1 MSSFNSASSSG
12 FSLVLVAGNVG
23 TAHQRTGQAQC
34 IPLLKPW
41 GLALSLL
48 PLPSGQ
54 QVSSGAQKKPSSAF
68 QWWRSW
74 QFFSIALTLRP
85 IPGMLKPLGPSPALF
100 QGLPDPWSHVAPGWE
115 EPWQYQALG
124 TLSPPLSSCPGVGSK
139 RKLDLPCIL
148 PDGCGEQR
156 RLRFQG
162 LTSPAFLLRNPL
174 SALPQFRDKCPPVVG
189 WVFRVGRCKLLNL
202 DWIIYEVL
210 P

>member
-1 MSSFNSASSSG
+1 MSSFNSASPSG

-162 LTSPAFLLRNPL
+162 LTSPAFLLRNPF
-174 SALPQFRDKCPPVVG
+174 LPSHCLGINAPQ
-189 WVFRVGRCKLLNL
+189 
-202 DWIIYEVL
+202 
-210 P
+210 